1 MVAFEENFI
10 LFDVEFMK
18 HLEESLLKRYLLM
31 ITLLISFVQAQSIKK
46 FYPSGEIKSITS
58 YKKGQK
64 NGTEHIYYPDGAT
77 LKYAKNYKG
86 GKLHG
91 LQQIYRKNALLVLE
105 ENYHYGKLDGKS
117 RYYTDGLLTKEVF
130 YTDGVVDK
138 SYIEFYPTGLKKLE
152 IIWNKGKVVEGHF
165 YNEIGQGKSISMEK
179 LKSLKLEAF
188 IASLLHM
195 KE

>member
-1 MVAFEENFI
+1 
-10 LFDVEFMK
+10 MK
-18 HLEESLLKRYLLM
+18 HLEESILKRYLLI
-31 ITLLISFVQAQSIKK
+31 ITLLVSFVQSESVKK
-46 FYPSGEIKSITS
+46 FYPDGEIMSVTS
-58 YKKGQK
+58 YKKGK
-64 NGTEHIYYPDGAT
+64 KSGIEHIYYPDGAT
-77 LKYAKNYKG
+77 LKYAKNYRA

-117 RYYTDGLLTKEVF
+117 RYYTNGLLNKEVF
-130 YTDGVVDK
+130 YSNGLVDK
-138 SYIEFYPTGLKKLE
+138 SYTEFYPTGLKKLE
-152 IIWNKGKVVEGHF
+152 IIWDRGKVVEGHF
-165 YNEIGQGKSISMEK
+165 YNEIGQGKPLSMEK